1 MNVSNIIHF
10 DQANMLKAALD
21 YARIGWAVFPT
32 YGIKEMEDG
41 SFQCRC
47 GDVSCKSPGKHPFER
62 FAPQGHH
69 SATTDEATIRKW
81 FGSEHKLNLSI
92 SLENSNLVAVDI
104 DPRNG
109 GLMTMEA
116 LEAKHGDLVSDV
128 LQLTAGGGEH
138 RVFSISKNIGHLPGK
153 LGAGVDLKANGYI
166 VAWPSFGISGLQ
178 YEWEASSDPL
188 DGAIPSPLPDWI
200 RDLAFERIEPSH
212 QPGSRY
218 ASEEQIHEL
227 QSALTFIS
235 ADDYHQWVNFG
246 NALKSLGA
254 VGYQIWDEWSRR
266 SAKYDGNHMGHKWR
280 SFKPGAYNIESIF
293 HEAMANGW
301 PNVMQLS
308 IEAGIDMVEP
318 ECPPMDELPPNYTYQ
333 HDDGDY
339 AAVFDAPIPGVLGE
353 FEEWAYRSSLSAT
366 PSRHAARM
374 AALGFGSIVLAR
386 LYKTQRDNYSSLLLL
401 QIDDSGG
408 GKEDLKTAIDKA
420 MRLTGLHSAR
430 IGSSWYTSDIGV
442 ISALHDK
449 PAHITI
455 VDEFGLKIANSRK
468 KGNSTASSA
477 LSAVMEASTKCHSSI
492 SSTAAGTRGL
502 SRSDAAKMQ
511 MTIVNPGLSVVAM
524 STKSSMIEA
533 LTSDDITSGF
543 LNRWVIMVNPTVTE
557 KPDYSRFFDAQ
568 PSYPLPETIRHWV
581 NKHCPLATQLGGS
594 APDAADPGVDVDAT
608 VIPFTQ
614 PAQSLVIQYLDE
626 IERMKETIFS
636 SAPEMTKRMNEAAMR
651 LSLIVALSDGKR
663 AIGAEHFAWA
673 RDFITSHQIAAFRV
687 LASQLSGT
695 EFGKLRNSILDFIRF
710 RNEGGPVT
718 RRDLG
723 QSCRAWKES
732 PKHLRDSAIAVLI
745 EDGLIS
751 RNDIRTQAGRT
762 IITYQGLNNESKDDD
777 P

>member
-1 MNVSNIIHF
+1 MGVNVSNIIHF
-10 DQANMLKAALD
+10 DQANMLKAALA

-69 SATTDEATIRKW
+69 SATTDETTIRKW

-218 ASEEQIHEL
+218 ASEEQIQEL

-293 HEAMANGW
+293 HEAQAAGW
-301 PNVMQLS
+301 VNPMSLSAQPKASPETLNVFTKKEIPSNFKGRL
-308 IEAGIDMVEP
+308 
-318 ECPPMDELPPNYTYQ
+318 
-333 HDDGDY
+333 
-339 AAVFDAPIPGVLGE
+339 PGVLGIVTD
-353 FEEWAYRSSLSAT
+353 WINAT
-366 PSRHAARM
+366 SRKPQPDFAIQ
-374 AALGFGSIVLAR
+374 AALAFGSTVLGR
-386 LYKTQRDNYSSLLLL
+386 RYVTTQKNWPSLYFLNIGKSAS
-401 QIDDSGG
+401 
-408 GKEDLKTAIDKA
+408 GKEHAKWAIEQLLEA
-420 MRLTGLHSAR
+420 CQLPHL
-430 IGSSWYTSDIGV
+430 IGPSGYTSDSGV
-442 ISALHDK
+442 LSTLHK
-449 PAHITI
+449 QPCHVSII
-455 VDEFGLKIANSRK
+455 DEFGKTLE
-468 KGNSTASSA
+468 GASIKHGA
-477 LSAVMEASTKCHSSI
+477 RAASTMKALMEVWGRCDGTI
-492 SSTAAGTRGL
+492 RPQGYSTFAMNASEVQKL
-502 SRSDAAKMQ
+502 SEKSVR
-511 MTIVNPGLSVVAM
+511 NP
-524 STKSSMIEA
+524 A
-533 LTSDDITSGF
+533 LTLLAMTTPETFYESVGSAAARDGF
-543 LNRWVIMVNPTVTE
+543 LNRFLMVESDIGRQAGQHIESIEIPEPIIEWASWAHSEFKIADISPIPTPTVVPFAPGALALFRAFE
-557 KPDYSRFFDAQ
+557 EECIRLMDEHEDAG
-568 PSYPLPETIRHWV
+568 
-581 NKHCPLATQLGGS
+581 LAEMFGRCNEI
-594 APDAADPGVDVDAT
+594 AMRV
-608 VIPFTQ
+608 
-614 PAQSLVIQYLDE
+614 SLVAACGCMAASIDEDHARLAIDYVRHHFKRIVHKLETVVADSEFEGLMKQVLEMIRLAGERGLTERELNKKSRKFRIIDKRQKINVLD
-626 IERMKETIFS
+626 T
-636 SAPEMTKRMNEAAMR
+636 
-651 LSLIVALSDGKR
+651 LSFNGDISKC
-663 AIGAEHFAWA
+663 EFPP
-673 RDFITSHQIAAFRV
+673 
-687 LASQLSGT
+687 LSG
-695 EFGKLRNSILDFIRF
+695 R
-710 RNEGGPVT
+710 GGNRV
-718 RRDLG
+718 
-723 QSCRAWKES
+723 AWV
-732 PKHLRDSAIAVLI
+732 AI
-745 EDGLIS
+745 DG
-751 RNDIRTQAGRT
+751 DTPPT
-762 IITYQGLNNESKDDD
+762 
-777 P
+777 

>member
-1 MNVSNIIHF
+1 VSSVSNIIHF
-10 DQANMLKAALD
+10 DKATLLKAALD
-21 YARIGWAVFPT
+21 YARIGWQVFPT
-32 YGIKEMEDG
+32 YGIKELDDG
-41 SFQCRC
+41 SHQCRC
-47 GDVSCKSPGKHPFER
+47 GDVSCKSAGKHPYER

-81 FGSEHKLNLSI
+81 FSSESDLNISI
-92 SLENSNLVAVDI
+92 SLEHSNLVAVDI

-138 RVFSISKNIGHLPGK
+138 RVFSMPKNMGHLPGK

-166 VAWPSFGISGLQ
+166 VAWPSFGVSGLQ

-200 RDLAFERIEPSH
+200 RDLAFERVEPTH
-212 QPGSRY
+212 QPGSRF
-218 ASEEQIHEL
+218 ATQEQIDEL
-227 QSALTFIS
+227 QSALTFLS

-254 VGYQIWDEWSRR
+254 AGYQIWDEWSRR
-266 SAKYDGNHMGHKWR
+266 SEKYDGNQMGHKWR
-280 SFKPGAYNIESIF
+280 SFKPGAFNIESIF
-293 HEAMANGW
+293 HEAMAAGW
-301 PNVMQLS
+301 LNTIKISPDV
-308 IEAGIDMVEP
+308 AMVEP
-318 ECPPMDELPPNYTYQ
+318 ECPPIDELPPDYTYQ
-333 HDDGDY
+333 HEQSDFDG
-339 AAVFDAPIPGVLGE
+339 VFDAPIPGVLGE

-374 AALGFGSIVLAR
+374 AALGFGSIALAR
-386 LYKTQRDNYSSLLLL
+386 IYKTQRDNYSSLLLL

-420 MRLTGLHSAR
+420 MRLTGLHSTR
-430 IGSSWYTSDIGV
+430 MGGSWYTSDIGV

-524 STKSSMIEA
+524 STKTSMIEA

-568 PSYPLPETIRHWV
+568 PSFPLPESIRRWV
-581 NKHCPLATQLGGS
+581 DTHCPLATRLGGS
-594 APDAADPGVDVDAT
+594 APECEDASVDVDAT
-608 VIPFTQ
+608 IIPFSK
-614 PAQSLVIQYLDE
+614 PAQALVIQYLDD
-626 IERMKETIFS
+626 IERMKLGVFA
-636 SAPEMTKRMNEAAMR
+636 SAPEMTKRMNESAMR
-651 LSLIVALSDGKR
+651 LSLIVALSDGKKT
-663 AIGAEHFAWA
+663 IGAEHFAWA

-687 LASQLSGT
+687 LASQLAGT
-695 EFGKLRNSILDFIRF
+695 EFGKLRNAILEFIRS
-710 RNEGGPVT
+710 RNDGKPVT

-723 QSCRAWKES
+723 QSCRSWKES

-745 EDGLIS
+745 EDGLIA
-751 RNDIRTQAGRT
+751 RADAVTTAGRT
-762 IITYQGLNNESKDDD
+762 VITYQGVNHDTADDD
-777 P
+777 S